1 MNCSNSENPSQL
13 SIHTGDEEEFGR
25 TCKVFKQDLK
35 SPSAVSTNS
44 VKCLF
49 SAFICSTSQIVLN
62 LFVSIVFVGGWNLTI
77 FARGRRGRRTGAYL
91 YPNQLD
97 DSVRDEERGER
108 EEETYKSLQIQMIG
122 LSKGRSF
129 FPFVPFFRFV
139 GFRFELPSITNLT
152 KVLTKL
158 CISLPRPDQLFPLFD
173 RKKEWRLTVSPPLA
187 APSISSTMTQVG
199 LAPPSPPF
207 FSFSFQPKL
216 NAVLSRAFRIRSS
229 TTRDVRSSEALI
241 SSTWYPA

>member
-1 MNCSNSENPSQL
+1 MNCSNDQNPSQL
-13 SIHTGDEEEFGR
+13 LTHAVDEEEPGR

-35 SPSAVSTNS
+35 SPSAVSTNK

-122 LSKGRSF
+122 LSRGRSF

-158 CISLPRPDQLFPLFD
+158 CFPSLVLISSSPSPLNRRED
-173 RKKEWRLTVSPPLA
+173 LTVSPPLA

-207 FSFSFQPKL
+207 FSFSFHPKL

-229 TTRDVRSSEALI
+229 TTREVRSSEALI